1 LPFFEG
7 NPLEV
12 QRKIEIM
19 RKMDLF
25 QALDDPIL
33 EQLASNC
40 REFSLE
46 PEEMLFE
53 ENTLETAMYLILS
66 GDLLVFKGVK
76 QIALL
81 SAGQYV
87 GEMSLIESKPRSAST
102 KAVSQCLL
110 LEISEVQFNQYLA
123 TEPKALTSIIR
134 TLCARIRTDL
144 AVMSND
150 LQKAN
155 IFTHDIKNCLT
166 PLGLVEMYLEDLIE
180 VYTGENGQRKRS
192 GVEDLEKSFEVMDIV
207 KNNLMTM
214 INQSLMNAKKIK
226 VDYQKSSHNVMA
238 LIRETLEQVSCHK
251 NLEEKNIEIT
261 DFDKDAQ
268 WTVNF
273 LDIKRVIQNTII
285 NAGYVTKKG
294 GTINVDVKSVDES
307 FQVSITDYGCGI
319 PEDIQPLL
327 LKESI
332 TTKGDEGNGLGLL
345 SCREII
351 QDLHGGKFWFESKVG
366 EGTTFFFTIPE
377 KASEAIKK

>member
-1 LPFFEG
+1 
-7 NPLEV
+7 
-12 QRKIEIM
+12 M

-25 QALDDPIL
+25 QALNDSIL

-46 PEEMLFE
+46 PEEILFE

-123 TEPKALTSIIR
+123 TEPKALISIIR
-134 TLCARIRTDL
+134 TLCSRIRTDL
-144 AVMSND
+144 AVMATD

-180 VYTGENGQRKRS
+180 SYSGQNGQQKRA

-207 KNNLMTM
+207 KSNLTTM
-214 INQSLMNAKKIK
+214 INQSLLNAKKIK
-226 VDYQKSSHNVMA
+226 VEYQKSSHNVMA
-238 LIRETLEQVSCHK
+238 LIHETLEQVACHK
-251 NLEEKNIEIT
+251 NLEKKHVEIV
-261 DFDKDAQ
+261 DFDDTAK

-273 LDIKRVIQNTII
+273 LDIKRVIQNTVI
-285 NAGYVTKKG
+285 NAGYVTEKG
-294 GTINVDVKSVDES
+294 GMIKVDIQSIDDF
-307 FQVSITDYGCGI
+307 FQVSVTDYGCGI

-351 QDLHGGKFWFESKVG
+351 EDLHGGKFWFKSKVG
-366 EGTTFFFTIPE
+366 EGTTFFFTIPK
-377 KASEAIKK
+377 KATEVVKK

>member
-1 LPFFEG
+1 MET
-7 NPLEV
+7 
-12 QRKIEIM
+12 QKKIEM
-19 RKMDLF
+19 LRKMDLF
-25 QALDDPIL
+25 ESLDNSIL
-33 EQLASNC
+33 EQLATNC

-46 PEEMLFE
+46 PEETLFE

-76 QIALL
+76 QIAML

-102 KAVSQCLL
+102 KAISQCLM

-123 TEPKALTSIIR
+123 TEPKALIAIIR
-134 TLCARIRTDL
+134 TLCSRIRTDL
-144 AVMSND
+144 AVMAND

-166 PLGLVEMYLEDLIE
+166 PLGLVEMYIEDLID
-180 VYTGENGQRKRS
+180 VYTGEDGQKKRS
-192 GVEDLEKSFEVMDIV
+192 GVEDLEKSFEVMEIV

-226 VDYQKSSHNVMA
+226 VEYQKSPHNVMA

-251 NLEEKNIEIT
+251 NLEAKKIDIT
-261 DFDKDAQ
+261 DFDDTAE
-268 WTVNF
+268 WVVNF
-273 LDIKRVIQNTII
+273 LDIKRVIQNTVI
-285 NAGYVTKKG
+285 NAGYVTEKG
-294 GTINVDVKSVDES
+294 GSIKVDIQSVDDS
-307 FQVSITDYGCGI
+307 FQVGITDFGCGI

-327 LKESI
+327 LKECI
-332 TTKGDEGNGLGLL
+332 TTKGDEDNGLGLL

-351 QDLHGGKFWFESKVG
+351 QDRHGGKFWFDSKVG
-366 EGTTFFFTIPE
+366 KGTTFFFTIPKKEPKPEE
-377 KASEAIKK
+377 K

>member
-1 LPFFEG
+1 
-7 NPLEV
+7 
-12 QRKIEIM
+12 
-19 RKMDLF
+19 MDLF
-25 QALDDPIL
+25 QALDNSIL
-33 EQLASNC
+33 EQLATNC
-40 REFSLE
+40 REFALE

-110 LEISEVQFNQYLA
+110 LEISEVQFNKYLA
-123 TEPKALTSIIR
+123 TEPKALTAIIR

-144 AVMSND
+144 AVMATD

-166 PLGLVEMYLEDLIE
+166 PLGLVEMCLEDLIE
-180 VYTGENGQRKRS
+180 AYSGENGQQKRA

-207 KNNLMTM
+207 KNNLTTM
-214 INQSLMNAKKIK
+214 INQSLLNAKKIK
-226 VDYQKSSHNVMA
+226 VDYQKSPHNVMA
-238 LIRETLEQVSCHK
+238 LIRETLEQVGCHK

-261 DFDKDAQ
+261 DFDSDAE

-273 LDIKRVIQNTII
+273 LDIKRVIQNTVI
-285 NAGYVTKKG
+285 NAGYVTEKG
-294 GTINVDVKSVDES
+294 GTIKVDIKSIEDS

>member
-1 LPFFEG
+1 MLR
-7 NPLEV
+7 
-12 QRKIEIM
+12 Q
-19 RKMDLF
+19 MDLF
-25 QALDDPIL
+25 EALDEAIL
-33 EQLASNC
+33 EQLATHC

-46 PEEMLFE
+46 PDEPLFE

-76 QIALL
+76 QIAVL
-81 SAGQYV
+81 SEGHYV

-102 KAVSQCLL
+102 KAISQCLL
-110 LEISEVQFNQYLA
+110 LEISEVQFNKYLA
-123 TEPKALTSIIR
+123 TEPKALISIIR
-134 TLCARIRTDL
+134 TLCSRIRTDL
-144 AVMSND
+144 AVMAND

-180 VYTGENGQRKRS
+180 AYSGLNGQRKRA

-207 KNNLMTM
+207 KNNLTTM

-226 VDYQKSSHNVMA
+226 VDYQKSSHNVME
-238 LIRETLEQVSCHK
+238 LIRETLEQVACHK
-251 NLEEKNIEIT
+251 NLEQKKIEIS
-261 DFDKDAQ
+261 DFDETVQ

-273 LDIKRVIQNTII
+273 LDIKRVIQNTVI
-285 NAGYVTKKG
+285 NAGYVTDKG
-294 GTINVDVKSVDES
+294 GTIKVDVQSIDES
-307 FQVSITDYGCGI
+307 VQVSITDYGCGI
-319 PEDIQPLL
+319 PENIQPML

-351 QDLHGGKFWFESKVG
+351 QDLHGGKFWFKSKVG

-377 KASEAIKK
+377 KESEAIKK